1 MTETETQIR
10 LRRSKEALVAARE
23 AEANARR
30 ILNDAIQS
38 TQRAKERYEELF
50 AADQA
55 AEVARRR
62 KEYMHCTL

>member
-10 LRRSKEALVAARE
+10 LRRSTESLVAARE
-23 AEANARR
+23 AESNARR
-30 ILNDAIQS
+30 ILADLIQS

-50 AADQA
+50 AAEEA

-62 KEYMHCTL
+62 KEYMHGTL

>member
-10 LRRSKEALVAARE
+10 LRRSKETLVAARE

-30 ILNDAIQS
+30 ILHDAIQS

-55 AEVARRR
+55 AEVAFRC